1 MSMRTARAAEP
12 TSRRFALE
20 TLLRPFADVRPGEAA
35 VALVLTLNVF
45 VLLTAYYLLKVAREP
60 LILTGGGAEVK
71 SYAAAGQA
79 VLLIAVTTGY
89 GALARRCTRMR
100 LITWVT
106 LFFVSNLGVFAALTR
121 TTLPLG
127 VPFYLW
133 VGIFNVTII
142 AQFWAFAAD
151 IYTEERGKRL
161 FPLLGVGSSAGAVF
175 GAAIAKALI
184 RLGPA
189 GLMLSAAAALL
200 VCLALLSWV
209 NRRAAGA
216 RNGTERAREERL
228 AGDGGFTLL
237 ARDRYLLLVGA
248 LAFVLNWVNST
259 GEYVLDRTLMSVV
272 AHEAVGR
279 GTSVVQFVG
288 RFKAEYF
295 EWVNIIGMGL
305 QMFAV
310 SRVIRYLGVRRALFI
325 MPLVSLSGYSLVA
338 FMPVLSVVFL
348 AKVAENSLDYSLS
361 NTARQ
366 ALWLVTSRDAKY
378 KAKQVID
385 TFVVRAGDV
394 MSAVSVW
401 AGVRLGLDTR
411 TFLGFNIGLVA
422 LWLGVL
428 VLLVGEHG
436 RRAAPEVGG

>member
-1 MSMRTARAAEP
+1 
-12 TSRRFALE
+12 
-20 TLLRPFADVRPGEAA
+20 
-35 VALVLTLNVF
+35 
-45 VLLTAYYLLKVAREP
+45 
-60 LILTGGGAEVK
+60 
-71 SYAAAGQA
+71 
-79 VLLIAVTTGY
+79 
-89 GALARRCTRMR
+89 
-100 LITWVT
+100 
-106 LFFVSNLGVFAALTR
+106 
-121 TTLPLG
+121 
-127 VPFYLW
+127 
-133 VGIFNVTII
+133 
-142 AQFWAFAAD
+142 
-151 IYTEERGKRL
+151 
-161 FPLLGVGSSAGAVF
+161 
-175 GAAIAKALI
+175 
-184 RLGPA
+184 
-189 GLMLSAAAALL
+189 
-200 VCLALLSWV
+200 
-209 NRRAAGA
+209 
-216 RNGTERAREERL
+216 
-228 AGDGGFTLL
+228 
-237 ARDRYLLLVGA
+237 
-248 LAFVLNWVNST
+248 
-259 GEYVLDRTLMSVV
+259 
-272 AHEAVGR
+272 
-279 GTSVVQFVG
+279 VQFVG

-401 AGVRLGLDTR
+401 VGVRLGFDTR
-411 TFLGFNIGLVA
+411 TFLGFNIGLIA

-428 VLLVGEHG
+428 VLLVGEHA